1 MQLNLCVLQFRQGGM
16 PRRDSEEEE
25 GGASRKRQRSGLSVQ
40 DAAGSAEAHSR
51 GMEESRSVL
60 EPVTVSFSM
69 RCDAVALAGRTEAL
83 DAALRKVA
91 TEFGGVEFRM
101 ERTRVGPNDDTLQ
114 RILPSILEHV
124 GPDVLWPCF
133 RTCRAWRRELEGR
146 GFCRRTWQLCST
158 GATGSHNSAWVD
170 CMKMRLEHNGLR
182 HLDASTLTAEQVP
195 WFDANAFMQRWNWE
209 GTLHERLQAAS
220 QEPDASFLSKGAAS
234 TAEILGLPLVQWA
247 GKPQER
253 YRGLCTLTRSGRERC
268 VVAVS
273 PDGKQIVSGS
283 DEKELTLWDA
293 ERGGTVRTSEARN
306 PKQATRS
313 LSHIIYL
320 LICFRKSTPSQNRQL
335 IVYLNQSKY

>member
-40 DAAGSAEAHSR
+40 GAVGLAAAHFR
-51 GMEESRSVL
+51 GVEESRSVL
-60 EPVTVSFSM
+60 DPVTVSFSM
-69 RCDAVALAGRTEAL
+69 RCDAVVLAGRKEAL
-83 DAALRKVA
+83 EAALRKVA
-91 TEFGGVEFRM
+91 TEFGGLEFRM

-133 RTCRAWRRELEGR
+133 RTCKAWRRELEGR

-158 GATGSHNSAWVD
+158 GATGNFDDSASVD
-170 CMKMRLEHNGLR
+170 FMKMKMRLTHNGLR
-182 HLDASTLTAEQVP
+182 HLDAGSLTAEQVP
-195 WFDANAFMQRWNWE
+195 WFDANAFMQRWSWQ

-283 DEKELTLWDA
+283 DGGELTLWDA
-293 ERGGTVRTSEARN
+293 ERGGTVRTSETRN
-306 PKQATRS
+306 PKPATRS
-313 LSHIIYL
+313 LSHRMY
-320 LICFRKSTPSQNRQL
+320 
-335 IVYLNQSKY
+335 